1 MADEKIET
9 KQPEIKTKRFSLS
22 KEEREQVGNIQ
33 SVMGILSLLRKG
45 MDHSLTLA
53 LMQARVRLAIKDT
66 DAPEGYVR
74 SVDFDPNSDE
84 LIVRDIPKPPELKKD
99 GVAVAPAKAEVK
111 VEVEEKKAS

>member
-1 MADEKIET
+1 MTDET
-9 KQPEIKTKRFSLS
+9 KKPEVKTKRFSLS
-22 KEEREQVGNIQ
+22 KEEREAVGNIQ

-53 LMQARVRLAIKDT
+53 LMNARLRMGIKDS

-84 LIVRDIPKPPELKKD
+84 LIVRDVPKPPEPKADEK
-99 GVAVAPAKAEVK
+99 PAEPKAN
-111 VEVEEKKAS
+111 